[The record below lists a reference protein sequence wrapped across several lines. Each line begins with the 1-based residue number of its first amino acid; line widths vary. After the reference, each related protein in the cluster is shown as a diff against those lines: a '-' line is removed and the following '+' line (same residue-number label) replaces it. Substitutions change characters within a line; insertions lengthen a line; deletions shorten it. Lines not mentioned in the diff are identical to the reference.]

1 MSLLA
6 ENPAHKLPSYALV
19 FFALLTFGITWL
31 VIGGYIFLPDQATAA
46 FGELSGS
53 HPLYFV
59 ATWGPAIAGFL
70 MVLVFG
76 GLNGLRAFL
85 SRLLLWRCDVV
96 WWLFI
101 LVGIPLVFML
111 GSLIKG

>member
-53 HPLYFV
+53 HPR
-59 ATWGPAIAGFL
+59 T
-70 MVLVFG
+70 
-76 GLNGLRAFL
+76 
-85 SRLLLWRCDVV
+85 
-96 WWLFI
+96 
-101 LVGIPLVFML
+101 
-111 GSLIKG
+111 SLPPGDQPSLDS